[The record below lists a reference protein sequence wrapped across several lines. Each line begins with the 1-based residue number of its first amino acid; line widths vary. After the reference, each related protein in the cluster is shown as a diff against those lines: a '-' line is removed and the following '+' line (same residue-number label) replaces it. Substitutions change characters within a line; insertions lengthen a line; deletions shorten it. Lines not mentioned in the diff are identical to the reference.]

1 MRQAWRQGIFSPQN
15 LLRRRGFVGQAQFSD
30 LKDKLRLASYAYMLG
45 MEENVR
51 EHLIAARTRSLATS
65 NLTLHEFFRVL
76 EKACEEAP
84 DAELWMSLARQS
96 VKA

>member
-1 MRQAWRQGIFSPQN
+1 
-15 LLRRRGFVGQAQFSD
+15 
-30 LKDKLRLASYAYMLG
+30 MLG

-65 NLTLHEFFRVL
+65 NLTLDDFFRVL
-76 EKACEEAP
+76 EKDYEEAP
-84 DAELWMSLARQS
+84 DAELWMSLARQY